1 MEHNMILSAS
11 GWRKIFA
18 ESSDEKDFTRR
29 IGEDNSFLCILIAE
43 TFAEYVA
50 EKSGKKN
57 PAVVVATDTRPTG
70 KEIAQKI
77 IEAFCVFG
85 VKTIFLGVAA
95 APEIMAYS
103 KKFDGFVYISASH
116 NPVGHNGIKFG
127 LKNGGVLC
135 AEESKILANRFE
147 EKCRKDGIEEHAL
160 SVIVRAEKKSV
171 EKIFSKSRTYKK
183 KSLDAYKKFIR
194 TVISGSEKKSVQRGI
209 FSAIKKSL
217 SKKSM
222 AIACDMNGSARTLSI
237 DKKFFSSCGIKFVPF
252 NDEPGKIVHEIIP
265 EPENLIYCAEFM
277 NDLHGRG
284 MQNLSLGFMP
294 DCDGDRG
301 NVVFWNEKKNSAQTI
316 AAQEV
321 FALCVMAELAFE
333 YWKNPRIKNL
343 AVAVNCPTSM
353 RVDEICGFMNAEIF
367 RAEVGEANV
376 VNLAAEKR
384 SENFNVRI
392 FGEGSNGGNIT
403 FPSCVRDPLA
413 TIFALIKILSIR
425 DEKNKIGLFHIWCRK
440 SNQEEKYRN
449 DFTLNDVISTL
460 PQFVTTGVSE
470 SRAILKVKMRDKGK
484 LKENFKKQF
493 ELAWQNDR
501 EKFFAELGI
510 FSYGCFLTNG
520 TREIRGE
527 ENWNNGNGGLKI
539 KFFDAQKNPSA
550 FIWMRPSGTEA
561 VFRILCDV
569 KGSDREKEKKL
580 LAWESDLIKKS
591 DE

>member
-1 MEHNMILSAS
+1 
-11 GWRKIFA
+11 
-18 ESSDEKDFTRR
+18 
-29 IGEDNSFLCILIAE
+29 
-43 TFAEYVA
+43 
-50 EKSGKKN
+50 
-57 PAVVVATDTRPTG
+57 
-70 KEIAQKI
+70 
-77 IEAFCVFG
+77 
-85 VKTIFLGVAA
+85 
-95 APEIMAYS
+95 
-103 KKFDGFVYISASH
+103 
-116 NPVGHNGIKFG
+116 
-127 LKNGGVLC
+127 
-135 AEESKILANRFE
+135 
-147 EKCRKDGIEEHAL
+147 
-160 SVIVRAEKKSV
+160 
-171 EKIFSKSRTYKK
+171 
-183 KSLDAYKKFIR
+183 
-194 TVISGSEKKSVQRGI
+194 
-209 FSAIKKSL
+209 
-217 SKKSM
+217 
-222 AIACDMNGSARTLSI
+222 
-237 DKKFFSSCGIKFVPF
+237 
-252 NDEPGKIVHEIIP
+252 
-265 EPENLIYCAEFM
+265 M

-316 AAQEV
+316 EAQEV

-343 AVAVNCPTSM
+343 AVAVNCPTTM

-591 DE
+591 EE